1 MAICQITSQSG
12 FGEQLIL
19 TRSSSKRSRRVIIEV
34 SIKDSPVLRSVEGGI
49 EKNAINDKVDLKW
62 KEKGGAGTGFVNSS
76 LMGFSS

>member
-1 MAICQITSQSG
+1 M
-12 FGEQLIL
+12 
-19 TRSSSKRSRRVIIEV
+19 